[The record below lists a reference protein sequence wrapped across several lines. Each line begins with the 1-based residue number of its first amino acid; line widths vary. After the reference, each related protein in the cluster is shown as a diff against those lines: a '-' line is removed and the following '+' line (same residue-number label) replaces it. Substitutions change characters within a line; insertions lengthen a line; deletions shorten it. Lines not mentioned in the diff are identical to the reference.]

1 MLRPRAIRAPW
12 PGRCLSL
19 PSLCRRR
26 SWLLSKAREMFA
38 PVTEGGLGIAIIRT
52 IADEFELQS
61 KPGVRGSRLRFVKRL
76 RQSA

>member
-1 MLRPRAIRAPW
+1 VVDD
-12 PGRCLSL
+12 GRGFDPDQPPALEGEEL
-19 PSLCRRR
+19 
-26 SWLLSKAREMFA
+26 
-38 PVTEGGLGIAIIRT
+38 TEGGLGIAIIRT